1 MTTDDTSFSAPAC
14 RIAVIGSGGR
24 LGRMLRQFW
33 TGRTDLAPRWTAR
46 SRSADVVDPLTM
58 STDALTA
65 ALVGSDIILNL
76 AGPTPRPGQDS
87 DPAVMAAH
95 SGLAT
100 ALLAAAVAP
109 VVLLSSAAVYGD
121 TPGLLSETTPPAPQS
136 TYGHA
141 KLAMEKIAADWPGP
155 TRATV
160 LRLGNVAGADM
171 LLGASVL
178 RDGPV
183 RLHVFPD
190 GTTPLRS
197 TIGPATLAR
206 LLAEILLALHRGAPM
221 PGLMNLAAPGAVAMG
236 DLLNAAGLPWEP
248 VPAPPGTI
256 AQVTLATARLQ
267 RLVGFCAD
275 ESTATGIVRQWRD
288 YQRDSARGTP

>member
-46 SRSADVVDPLTM
+46 SGSGDVVDPLTM
-58 STDALTA
+58 STEALTA

-141 KLAMEKIAADWPGP
+141 KLAMEKIAAEWSGP

-171 LLGASVL
+171 LLGANVL

-190 GTTPLRS
+190 GTTPLHS
-197 TIGPATLAR
+197 TVGPATLAR
-206 LLAEILLALHRGAPM
+206 LLAGILLALHRGAPV
-221 PGLMNLAAPGAVAMG
+221 PNLMNLAAPGAVAMG
-236 DLLNAAGLPWEP
+236 DLLNAADLPWEP
-248 VPAPPGTI
+248 VAAPPGTI
-256 AQVTLATARLQ
+256 AEVTLATKRLQ
-267 RLVGFCAD
+267 RFVEFSAD
-275 ESTATGIVRQWRD
+275 ESTATGIVRQWRT
-288 YQRDSARGTP
+288 YQRQTVGVTP